1 MLSLIV
7 KCWKQGWLRCRAKQ
21 MQMLRLRLRLRLKLK
36 LRTRMKKLT
45 NSLRLMAL
53 A

>member
-1 MLSLIV
+1 
-7 KCWKQGWLRCRAKQ
+7 
-21 MQMLRLRLRLRLKLK
+21 MLRLRLSLKLK

-53 A
+53 KRI

>member
-1 MLSLIV
+1 M
-7 KCWKQGWLRCRAKQ
+7 
-21 MQMLRLRLRLRLKLK
+21 LRLRLRLKLK

-53 A
+53 KRI